1 MDAAL
6 ATVVRFLTTTMFLL
20 LSWHFLGKH
29 MRAKKAERLLSHL
42 CPLPAGGGKGEGGET
57 LKLLGRLWGKLA
69 KNQDR
74 WPLPVAALMALPF
87 LLRGNPLPALLVPV
101 GAAITK
107 RTLAKR
113 SVIKRVALL
122 EEQVTDLLD
131 SLSQSLRAGNSLSQ
145 ALELSLEDVEEEL
158 RQEISPAVMALKMGE
173 SPETSLSRL
182 AEITS
187 SQSLRL
193 LCRTLVLLHAK
204 GGDIPRILERLRDKI
219 SESRDIRRELEAM
232 TAQSR
237 ASGYLVSA
245 LPGVFLLL
253 QASTNPRSVSP
264 LLLTPLGNL
273 LGALALGMNL
283 AGFLA
288 VRRIV
293 DLERA

>member
-1 MDAAL
+1 
-6 ATVVRFLTTTMFLL
+6 
-20 LSWHFLGKH
+20 
-29 MRAKKAERLLSHL
+29 
-42 CPLPAGGGKGEGGET
+42 
-57 LKLLGRLWGKLA
+57 
-69 KNQDR
+69 
-74 WPLPVAALMALPF
+74 
-87 LLRGNPLPALLVPV
+87 
-101 GAAITK
+101 
-107 RTLAKR
+107 
-113 SVIKRVALL
+113 
-122 EEQVTDLLD
+122 
-131 SLSQSLRAGNSLSQ
+131 
-145 ALELSLEDVEEEL
+145 
-158 RQEISPAVMALKMGE
+158 
-173 SPETSLSRL
+173 
-182 AEITS
+182 
-187 SQSLRL
+187 
-193 LCRTLVLLHAK
+193 VLLHAK